1 MADLDPLIRLRKY
14 AVEEKQKILADLFR
28 EAEALEGRK
37 ASLRE
42 QMERERKIAEEKD
55 EFETYSAY
63 ILFAERVRGEVG
75 DIEDK
80 LEILDTK
87 IAKAQDAMR
96 EAFADMKK
104 VEIIQRTRK
113 EEERAVEE
121 SKEASVLDEIGIEG
135 FRRKDDTYS

>member
-14 AVEEKQKILADLFR
+14 AVEEKQKLLADLFR

-37 ASLRE
+37 AALRD
-42 QMERERKIAEEKD
+42 QMESERKLAEEKD

-63 ILFAERVRGEVG
+63 ILFAERVRAEVS

-80 LEILDTK
+80 LEILDAK

-96 EAFADMKK
+96 ESFADMKK

-113 EEERAVEE
+113 EEERAAEE
-121 SKEASVLDEIGIEG
+121 RKDSLVLDEIGIEG
-135 FRRKDDTYS
+135 FRRKEEE